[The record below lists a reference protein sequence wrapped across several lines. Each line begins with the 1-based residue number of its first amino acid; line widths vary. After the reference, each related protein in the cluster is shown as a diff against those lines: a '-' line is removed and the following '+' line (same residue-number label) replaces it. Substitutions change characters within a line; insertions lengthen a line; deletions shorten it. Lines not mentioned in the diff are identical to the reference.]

1 MTEFLCGCLIGGCV
15 SFMIAV
21 VFMSSRKPRTVA
33 RSGQH
38 VDYTNN
44 KGATLTYELVNN
56 LYDND
61 EYTILRSPQQQL
73 EFVAKVERVQVI

>member
-1 MTEFLCGCLIGGCV
+1 MNEFLCGCLLGGSF
-15 SFMIAV
+15 SFMVAV
-21 VFMSSRKPRTVA
+21 LVMSLRKPRTVA

-44 KGATLTYELVNN
+44 KGVTLTYELVNN

-61 EYTILRSPQQQL
+61 EYTILRSSRQQL
-73 EFVAKVERVQVI
+73 EFVAKVERVVVI